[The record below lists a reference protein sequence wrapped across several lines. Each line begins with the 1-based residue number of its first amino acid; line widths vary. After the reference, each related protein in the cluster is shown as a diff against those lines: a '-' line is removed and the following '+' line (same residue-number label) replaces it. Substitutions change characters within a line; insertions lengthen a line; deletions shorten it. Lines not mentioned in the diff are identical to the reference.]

1 MIKTFY
7 TGDDGWFERQSPD
20 GTTTFRSPSGHEYTT
35 EPAGAAMYPSLA
47 TPTGTLDIPAATG
60 PPDEHR
66 GLAMPLRQRTRDQDR
81 KARIDRERV
90 RRAQLNAERAVA
102 NAAAEAE
109 IAAAHPPP
117 Y

>member
-1 MIKTFY
+1 
-7 TGDDGWFERQSPD
+7 
-20 GTTTFRSPSGHEYTT
+20 
-35 EPAGAAMYPSLA
+35 MYPSLA